1 MWYTRRNNRLQKKR
15 HITNPRHQEKGP
27 RGGRRVSGKGR
38 VSVKRQRAFSNYNSK
53 KKKSRVNRT
62 CHNTK
67 QKGGT
72 NPHSTSPAQAVAGQ
86 TKYIIIT
93 NGPTGSGKSTL
104 KDKAITGLHTRDN
117 VSIPIVDFRKS
128 FKPFLI
134 DDLVEQHPYYKQEI
148 STLLIAKKCADTT
161 CDTKKLET
169 DEGFI
174 QSMNTAYF
182 HTRQNR
188 TCCKANECTLS
199 KVSDESNETGACAD
213 GYTLKNSVEYVFD
226 TRIKQ
231 SILEGKNIVFETQG
245 LHPVDTVTWMK
256 KMIESSTYDYK
267 IIMAYSLV
275 KYCELIKRNQTR
287 FGSSVTAFLKNTQQ
301 QPAPR
306 LPDVQDGEAS
316 SFKKTY
322 TLIRDGLLSEP
333 LSSDVTF
340 FIVNNNN
347 NNNTI
352 GSSGNLIAPDDQGM
366 FITDSTKLQAMVNT
380 DMPDKDTTLCEST
393 NVTAKAK
400 L

>member
-1 MWYTRRNNRLQKKR
+1 
-15 HITNPRHQEKGP
+15 
-27 RGGRRVSGKGR
+27 
-38 VSVKRQRAFSNYNSK
+38 
-53 KKKSRVNRT
+53 
-62 CHNTK
+62 
-67 QKGGT
+67 
-72 NPHSTSPAQAVAGQ
+72 
-86 TKYIIIT
+86 
-93 NGPTGSGKSTL
+93 
-104 KDKAITGLHTRDN
+104 
-117 VSIPIVDFRKS
+117 
-128 FKPFLI
+128 
-134 DDLVEQHPYYKQEI
+134 
-148 STLLIAKKCADTT
+148 
-161 CDTKKLET
+161 
-169 DEGFI
+169 
-174 QSMNTAYF
+174 MNTAYF
-182 HTRQNR
+182 QTRQNQ
-188 TCCKANECTLS
+188 TCCASNECTARQNQTCCATDKCSLS

-213 GYTLKNSVEYVFD
+213 GYTLKNSVDDVFD

-245 LHPVDTVTWMK
+245 VHPVDTVTWMK
-256 KMIESSTYDYK
+256 EMIKLSSYDYK

-275 KYCELIKRNQTR
+275 EYCELIKRNQTR
-287 FGSSVTAFLKNTQQ
+287 FGSSVTAVLKNTQQ

-306 LPDVQDGEAS
+306 LPYVQDGEAS

-322 TLIRDGLLSEP
+322 TLIRNGLLSEP

-340 FIVNNNN
+340 FIVNNN